1 MAGDIEDDPAMEPVR
16 EAGGG
21 EAEGFEQAESDLI
34 DHAEHGEGHGT
45 PRPEQF
51 GVEAEQDP
59 ATYGEADEEDVT
71 EKVADPNEP
80 PDDPG
85 TGPGIAAER

>member
-1 MAGDIEDDPAMEPVR
+1 MSYETDDDPAMQPVR

-21 EAEGFEQAESDLI
+21 EAEGFEQAEQDLI

-51 GVEAEQDP
+51 GVEAEEDP
-59 ATYGEADEEDVT
+59 ATYGEADEVEVSERT
-71 EKVADPNEP
+71 
-80 PDDPG
+80 DDD
-85 TGPGIAAER
+85 R